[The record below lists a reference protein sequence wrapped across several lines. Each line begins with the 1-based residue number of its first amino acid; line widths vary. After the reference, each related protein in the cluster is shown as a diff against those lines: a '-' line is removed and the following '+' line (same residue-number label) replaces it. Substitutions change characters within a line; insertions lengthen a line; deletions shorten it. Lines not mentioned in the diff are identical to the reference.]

1 MVNKIG
7 NPKRKE
13 PLISLRMGVT
23 QKQKDLLGPD
33 GFRSY
38 HLRIILDEYPG
49 LKAENEQLK
58 KDYGQLMARLE
69 SLNRA
74 IESKD
79 EEA

>member
-13 PLISLRMGVT
+13 PLISIRMGVT

-38 HLRIILDEYPG
+38 HLRIILDEYLG
-49 LKAENEQLK
+49 LKAENERLK
-58 KDYGQLMARLE
+58 GQLDE
-69 SLNRA
+69 ILNHGA
-74 IESKD
+74 
-79 EEA
+79 